1 MGCFG
6 NFQKLQKRKILT
18 FSPILAWIS
27 ISSMWNSG
35 MKCSAVSWVKDSTHT
50 VNLNLV
56 TDFRI
61 FLQQNEFGS
70 LQSDMCGI
78 WLTYN
83 VLGWAYE
90 IVKKLR
96 PFKTICIYKS
106 GQKLQII
113 FFTSFLCNCKKELM
127 SGPEIDKSLDSEA
140 GILVRIWAE
149 CNIVF
154 WSKIPK
160 TLCMK
165 YWHNTTFSVN
175 INNSIFLIL

>member
-35 MKCSAVSWVKDSTHT
+35 MKCSAVSWVKDSTQT

-78 WLTYN
+78 WLTMFQGGRMRLSKKCDLSKLFAFTRVAKNYRSSSSLLFYAIAKRN
-83 VLGWAYE
+83 LWVVL
-90 IVKKLR
+90 KL
-96 PFKTICIYKS
+96 
-106 GQKLQII
+106 
-113 FFTSFLCNCKKELM
+113 TS
-127 SGPEIDKSLDSEA
+127 
-140 GILVRIWAE
+140 
-149 CNIVF
+149 
-154 WSKIPK
+154 
-160 TLCMK
+160 
-165 YWHNTTFSVN
+165 H
-175 INNSIFLIL
+175 